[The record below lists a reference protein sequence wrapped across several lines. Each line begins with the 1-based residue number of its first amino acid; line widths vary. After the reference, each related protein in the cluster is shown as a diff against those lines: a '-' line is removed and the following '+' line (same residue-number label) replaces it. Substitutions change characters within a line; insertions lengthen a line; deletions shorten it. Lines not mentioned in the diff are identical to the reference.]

1 MSDLQAIITFVVFG
15 TVLLAIVFDLLDM
28 ALAALLGVSALTA
41 VGVFTL
47 QDILNVVRTFGGP
60 LALLFGGMVVA
71 RTLMP
76 TGLFDYIGNIF
87 LRATQGS
94 GKRFLLGVIV
104 LVVLCAFLPNAT
116 TVLLL
121 APIVIRV
128 ASALKVDLVAPLV
141 LIAIVSNSA
150 GLLILVGDPAT
161 FLVGSSIGMTFTQY
175 LRQVS
180 LGGVFSLL
188 MIVSLLP
195 LVMGNIWRARSALP
209 ADLKPEPLKY
219 PLFAACS
226 LVVLAVMVLLFL
238 FGDSLPV
245 RIVPP
250 STAIIGCSL
259 ALLSVYG
266 AKIEPIDK
274 VLSDIDWKTLVFL
287 ACIFCL
293 VEALTKTGVLHGLS
307 QGLYGKFGVD
317 VLAVALVMLASGGLV
332 GSVVANIP
340 VVAAM
345 VLIVKGYFV
354 IARLVPEDALGATF
368 LEWPVTTL
376 PVFVAMMFGGTLGGN
391 GTLIGASANIVCAG
405 ISARHGKPLTFVTF
419 MRYGIPIMVCQLAVS
434 ALYVL
439 GLYYWIGR

>member
-180 LGGVFSLL
+180 LGGVLSLL
-188 MIVSLLP
+188 MIVPLLP

-259 ALLSVYG
+259 ALLTVYG